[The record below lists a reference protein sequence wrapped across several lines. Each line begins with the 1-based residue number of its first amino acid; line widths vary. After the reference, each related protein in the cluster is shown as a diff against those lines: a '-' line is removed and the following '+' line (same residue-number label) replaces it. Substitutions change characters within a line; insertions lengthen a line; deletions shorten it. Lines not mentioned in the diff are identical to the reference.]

1 MGPALKMLIFMK
13 KHIFVLA
20 VLLSSAFVALIAAPL
35 SGADKVQVQN
45 GKLVVMQNGTATFAK
60 TDVALPFAITIDTN
74 GVYTVNRGK
83 KRQLNEGETL
93 DKNGMLLKS
102 DGSITPVM
110 DHVAMNRGRVVVM
123 RDGELTDL
131 KDQITL
137 GDGSVITADA
147 YITPKQGLKRRLLD
161 GELFKLQGGNLPA
174 RDTVSLDNGRVT
186 VQKDGSQ
193 LAVEPGRTITMN
205 DGTKVY
211 SDGTVVRFDGTQV
224 KLQEGQTLVIEGVK
238 RR

>member
-1 MGPALKMLIFMK
+1 MLKFMK
-13 KHIFVLA
+13 KHIVVLA
-20 VLLSSAFVALIAAPL
+20 VLLSTAFCVALVAAPI
-35 SGADKVQVQN
+35 SGAEKVQLQK
-45 GKLVVMQNGTATFAK
+45 GKLVVMQNGAASFAK
-60 TDVALPFAITIDTN
+60 ADVVLPFAITIDTN
-74 GVYTVNRGK
+74 GIYTVNRGK

-102 DGSITPVM
+102 DGTITPVM

-123 RDGELTDL
+123 RDGELADL

-174 RDTVSLDNGRVT
+174 RDTVSMDNGRVT

-193 LAVEPGRTITMN
+193 
-205 DGTKVY
+205 
-211 SDGTVVRFDGTQV
+211 
-224 KLQEGQTLVIEGVK
+224 
-238 RR
+238 